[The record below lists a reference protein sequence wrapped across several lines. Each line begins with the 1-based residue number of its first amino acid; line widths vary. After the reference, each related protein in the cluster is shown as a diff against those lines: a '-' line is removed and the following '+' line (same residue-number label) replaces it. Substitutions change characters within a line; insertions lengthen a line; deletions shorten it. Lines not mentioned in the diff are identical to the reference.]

1 MPLSQLKK
9 SKNWQKKN
17 IYKGPGKKKKKRNN
31 KNFWRKLAY
40 SVIVFGL
47 IAVIGFAFLVAWYSR
62 ELPNPNNLQERN
74 IAQSTQIFD
83 RTGEHL
89 LYEIH
94 GDENRTLVKLEE
106 LPEYIGWATI
116 VIEDRDFYKHH
127 GFNLRGIIRS
137 VVSNIFKGTRV
148 GGSTITQQFVKNS
161 ILSPEKTYTRKLKEL
176 ILSVQLERKFTK
188 DEILQMYLNEIPYGS
203 TNYGIESAS
212 QSYFGH
218 TAKELTLAEAAMLAA
233 LPQSPTR
240 YLNDQEVLTG
250 RAHYILDQMAEL
262 GYITQEEADG
272 AKAEDVKI
280 RPQYDNIQAPHFVFY
295 VKQFLS
301 EEYGERAI
309 EQGGLKVIST
319 LSKDMQ
325 NVAEAAVRD
334 HVDAKGASLGFS
346 NGSLVAIDPK
356 TGQVLAMVGSKDFFD
371 EEIDGQVN
379 VALRPR
385 QPGSSFKP
393 MVYTKGFEKGYT
405 ADTILWDVFTSFKTA
420 IKNYEPH
427 NYDLSTR
434 GPVTVRTALQGSLNI
449 PAVKMLYLAGIDNV
463 LDFAEKLG
471 YTTFG
476 DRSRFGLAL
485 VLGGGE
491 VKLLEHTGAYAI
503 FANEG
508 VKQKITP
515 IIKVEDPWGKVL
527 EEWKPQDGE
536 RVLDEDN
543 ARLITNVLSDNN
555 ARAYV
560 FGTGSNLQLGDRPVA
575 AKTGTTN
582 DYRDGWTLG
591 YTPSLAAGVWV
602 GNNDNSEMHHGV
614 GGSVGAAPIWNRFM
628 REALEGKEIEH
639 FNAPPPND
647 AKKPVLRGGSAEEQ
661 TVKIDRASGKLATE
675 YTPESYIEERKYRE
689 AHSIL
694 YYLDKDDPR
703 GPVPTNPGVDPQF
716 AGWEAGVRGWVEH
729 KSEEDGE
736 EGVYAEKP
744 PTEYDDL
751 HIPENIPFVQI
762 LSPSN
767 NTTFDSRNLSVRANA
782 SAPRGVSRTE
792 YWIDDIKVGT
802 TWGDDLE
809 INLLIPNSVPKGFHA
824 LTVKSFDDIDNM
836 GSDEITIN
844 LLADKTPLNLSFSH
858 PTDGASFSQG
868 EFPISISASLTD
880 VSNIVKIDF
889 FYGENEHSGMLIGSI
904 IGPEGNYQTISWN
917 TPPRSDTYKLW
928 VVALDENEQENKSRP
943 ISINIE

>member
-1 MPLSQLKK
+1 MPLPQIKK
-9 SKNWQKKN
+9 KDNWQKKN
-17 IYKGPGKKKKKRNN
+17 IYQGPGKKKKKPGN
-31 KNFWRKLAY
+31 KKLWRKAAY
-40 SVIVFGL
+40 FVIVVGL
-47 IAVIGFAFLVAWYSR
+47 IGVIGFAILVAWYSR
-62 ELPNPNNLQERN
+62 ELPDPNNLQERN
-74 IAQSTQIFD
+74 IAQSTQIYD

-94 GDENRTLVKLEE
+94 GDENRTLVKLDE
-106 LPEYIGWATI
+106 LPEYVGWATI

-127 GFNLRGIIRS
+127 GFNLKGIFRS
-137 VVSNIFKGTRV
+137 FVSNIIRGGRA

-176 ILSVQLERKFTK
+176 ILSVQLERKFSK

-218 TAKELTLAEAAMLAA
+218 TARELTLGEAAMLAA

-250 RAHYILDQMAEL
+250 RAHYILDEMAEL
-262 GYITQEEADG
+262 GYITAEEADA

-280 RPQYDNIQAPHFVFY
+280 RPQVDNIQAPHFVFY

-301 EEYGERAI
+301 EKYGERAI

-319 LSKDMQ
+319 LDKEMQ
-325 NVAEAAVRD
+325 DIAETAVRE
-334 HVDAKGASLGFS
+334 HVDAKGASLGLS

-371 EEIDGQVN
+371 DEIDGQVN

-393 MVYTKGFEKGYT
+393 IVYTEGFKKGYT

-420 IKNYEPH
+420 IKNYEPR
-427 NYDLSTR
+427 NYDLSER

-491 VKLLEHTGAYAI
+491 VKLLEHTGAYAV

-508 VKQKITP
+508 VKQNITP
-515 IIKVEDPWGKVL
+515 ILKVEDPWGKML
-527 EEWKPQDGE
+527 EEWKPEDGE
-536 RVLDEDN
+536 RVLDENN
-543 ARLITNVLSDNN
+543 ARLITDVLSDNS

-560 FGTGSNLQLGDRPVA
+560 FGTGSNLQLGERPVA

-582 DYRDGWTLG
+582 DYRDGWTIG

-602 GNNDNSEMHHGV
+602 GNNDNSPMSAVASGV
-614 GGSVGAAPIWNRFM
+614 TGASPIWHNIISELLKNRLPHQFIKPSSLVPV
-628 REALEGKEIEH
+628 EVCSLNGLLPCEGCPTK
-639 FNAPPPND
+639 
-647 AKKPVLRGGSAEEQ
+647 
-661 TVKIDRASGKLATE
+661 TE
-675 YTPESYIEERKYRE
+675 YFLPGTEPKVHCDMKQVKKEKEER
-689 AHSIL
+689 
-694 YYLDKDDPR
+694 DKIPQDTST
-703 GPVPTNPGVDPQF
+703 TN
-716 AGWEAGVRGWVEH
+716 
-729 KSEEDGE
+729 
-736 EGVYAEKP
+736 
-744 PTEYDDL
+744 
-751 HIPENIPFVQI
+751 
-762 LSPSN
+762 
-767 NTTFDSRNLSVRANA
+767 
-782 SAPRGVSRTE
+782 
-792 YWIDDIKVGT
+792 
-802 TWGDDLE
+802 
-809 INLLIPNSVPKGFHA
+809 
-824 LTVKSFDDIDNM
+824 
-836 GSDEITIN
+836 
-844 LLADKTPLNLSFSH
+844 
-858 PTDGASFSQG
+858 
-868 EFPISISASLTD
+868 
-880 VSNIVKIDF
+880 
-889 FYGENEHSGMLIGSI
+889 
-904 IGPEGNYQTISWN
+904 
-917 TPPRSDTYKLW
+917 
-928 VVALDENEQENKSRP
+928 
-943 ISINIE
+943 